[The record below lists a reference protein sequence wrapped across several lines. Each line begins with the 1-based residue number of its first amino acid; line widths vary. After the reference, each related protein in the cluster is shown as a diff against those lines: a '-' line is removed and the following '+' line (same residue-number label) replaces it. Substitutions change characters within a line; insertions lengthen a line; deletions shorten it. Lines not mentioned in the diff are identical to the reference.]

1 MTLRSIQYLIAIAEY
16 HSFTRAAEVL
26 YVSQPSLSQQIKLLE
41 ESLNVQLLDRSGRNV
56 RLTDAGEVYLRHA
69 RRALRELDAGKR
81 AIHDL
86 QDLSRGTLRVAMTP
100 ITDYLTRPLL
110 EGFNARYPRIT
121 VNILEM
127 AQNQIEAAL
136 IGDNGDDIDVGIVFT
151 DTFSS
156 EARSNEIEK
165 HLLFVEKLNLAVG
178 DAHPYAGQQAPLSV
192 QALEQESLALLS
204 ENFALRRHVDSYFHE
219 HGIAPHIAFETNSVS
234 VIVDIIRHGRLA
246 TVLPN
251 TIAREQHGVNAVSL
265 QPELPHHTITL
276 VRRKGAYKSAACRA
290 FAELAAEWC
299 VGGCQMT
306 LRCPLG
312 IFPET
317 AVRDEN
323 RKRITKDD
331 KLDAF

>member
-41 ESLNVQLLDRSGRNV
+41 ESLNVQLLDRSGRVV
-56 RLTDAGEVYLRHA
+56 RLTDAGEVYLRYA

-136 IGDNGDDIDVGIVFT
+136 IGDNGNDIDVGIVFT

-178 DAHPYAGQQAPLSV
+178 NSHPYAGQQAPLNV

-204 ENFALRRHVDSYFHE
+204 ENFALRRHVDQYFHE

-251 TIAREQHGVNAVSL
+251 TIAREQYGINAVSL

-276 VRRKGAYKSAACRA
+276 VRRKGAYKSAACKA

-306 LRCPLG
+306 MKCPLG

-317 AVRDEN
+317 A
-323 RKRITKDD
+323 
-331 KLDAF
+331 A

>member
-1 MTLRSIQYLIAIAEY
+1 MSLRSVQYFVAVAEH
-16 HSFTRAAEVL
+16 HSFTRAAEAL
-26 YVSQPSLSQQIKLLE
+26 YISQPSLSQQIKLLE
-41 ESLNVQLLDRSGRNV
+41 ESLNMQLLDRSGRNV

-86 QDLSRGTLRVAMTP
+86 QDLSRGSLRLAMTP

-121 VNILEM
+121 VSILEM

-156 EARSNEIEK
+156 QARSNEIEK

-178 DAHPYAGQQAPLSV
+178 DAHPLAGQQAPLSV

-204 ENFALRRHVDSYFHE
+204 NNFALRRHIDLYFHE
-219 HGIAPHIAFETNSVS
+219 HGITPHIAIETNSVS

-251 TIAREQHGVNAVSL
+251 TIADEEDGVYPIML
-265 QPELPHHTITL
+265 QPQLPPHTITL
-276 VRRKGAYKSAACRA
+276 VRRKGAYRSAACRA

-299 VGGCQMT
+299 IDGCQNGYVQI
-306 LRCPLG
+306 PS
-312 IFPET
+312 
-317 AVRDEN
+317 
-323 RKRITKDD
+323 
-331 KLDAF
+331 